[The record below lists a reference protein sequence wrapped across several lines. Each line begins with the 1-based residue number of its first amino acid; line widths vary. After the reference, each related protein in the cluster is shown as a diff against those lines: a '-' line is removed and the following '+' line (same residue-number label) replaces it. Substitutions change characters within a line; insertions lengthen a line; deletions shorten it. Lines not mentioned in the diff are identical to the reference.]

1 MKEVNYVQSHQVDEI
16 HKAGHLADHHD
27 SIDLLVWREESERLA
42 REILLGRHDVKP
54 LISLYTVQPTGE
66 HVLALIYAYQS
77 LVPGDYS
84 SDLFTALGSSSTLID
99 ADGTQYRPI
108 HIYAIPCFP
117 TSNKPLFDQFTDSGT
132 IPCDKATDLKTVMIV
147 YAADSQPTAKL
158 TLTMDDG
165 RTTIDI
171 ASPVNDQVANLQS
184 R

>member
-1 MKEVNYVQSHQVDEI
+1 MFNRTNSMK
-16 HKAGHLADHHD
+16 
-27 SIDLLVWREESERLA
+27 SIRLA
-42 REILLGRHDVKP
+42 ISLIVMALLICSCGGKSLSSLPGKSYSVGTDNVKP

-117 TSNKPLFDQFTDSGT
+117 ASNKPLFDQFTDSGT

-171 ASPVNDQVANLQS
+171 ASPVNGQVANLQ
-184 R
+184 RR